1 MQAHLLRNVH
11 LHFMKVDYYEAM
23 NTQEAQSMPPQKQS
37 MQPGRTEMMDPK
49 PQDHMRDYKSARR
62 FENKVVVI
70 TGGDSGIGRA
80 AAIGFAKEGGKV
92 AIIYLNE
99 HEDAERTKE
108 AIEEEGSEVLLLAYD
123 ISKEAACKEAVEKVH
138 HAFGRI
144 DVLCNNAAEQHPQK
158 EIENI
163 SEEQLIQ
170 TFATNIF
177 SMFYMVQACLPYM
190 EGGASIVNIS
200 SITAYA
206 GNKDLLDYSSTKG
219 AITSFTRSLAQNLV
233 EKNIRV
239 NAVAPGPI
247 WTPLIPSTFPP
258 EKVATFGANTPM
270 KRPGQPDEV
279 APAIIFLAS
288 LDASY
293 ITGETIHVN
302 GGKMVSG

>member
-1 MQAHLLRNVH
+1 MPTT
-11 LHFMKVDYYEAM
+11 EE
-23 NTQEAQSMPPQKQS
+23 NTLPPQQQTT
-37 MQPGRTEMMDPK
+37 QPGKTAPMDPQPK
-49 PQDHMRDYKSARR
+49 DQMREYKSAHR
-62 FENKVVVI
+62 FRDKVVVI

-80 AAIGFAKEGGKV
+80 ASIGFAKEGARV

-99 HEDAERTKE
+99 HEDAQKTKE
-108 AIEEEGSEVLLLAYD
+108 IIENNGSEALLIATD
-123 ISKEAACKEAVEKVH
+123 ISREEACADAIKEIITT
-138 HAFGRI
+138 FGRI

-158 EIENI
+158 DIENI
-163 SEEQLIQ
+163 SQEQLIG

-177 SMFYMVQACLPYM
+177 SMFYMVQSALPHM
-190 EGGASIVNIS
+190 KGGASIINIT

-219 AITSFTRSLAQNLV
+219 AIVAFTRSLAQNLV
-233 EKNIRV
+233 EKGIRV

-258 EKVATFGANTPM
+258 EKVATFGGDTPM

-288 LDASY
+288 DDATY
-293 ITGETIHVN
+293 ITGQTIHVN
-302 GGKMVSG
+302 GGKIVNG

>member
-1 MQAHLLRNVH
+1 
-11 LHFMKVDYYEAM
+11 M
-23 NTQEAQSMPPQKQS
+23 NSEGNTVPPQQQDV
-37 MQPGRTEMMDPK
+37 QPGRTKQMDPK
-49 PQDHMRDYKSARR
+49 PQDEMRDYKSAHR
-62 FENKVVVI
+62 FDKKVVVI

-80 AAIGFAKEGGKV
+80 ASIGFAKEGANI

-99 HEDAERTKE
+99 HEDAEHTKKV
-108 AIEEEGSEVLLLAYD
+108 IEECGSEALLIPAD
-123 ISKEAACKEAVEKVH
+123 ISIESECKKAIDAVIDQ
-138 HAFGRI
+138 FGRI

-158 EIENI
+158 DIADI
-163 SEEQLIQ
+163 SEEQLKQ

-177 SMFYMVQACLPYM
+177 SMFYLTQAALLHM
-190 EGGASIVNIS
+190 EGGASIVNTT

-233 EKNIRV
+233 ERSIRV

-258 EKVATFGANTPM
+258 EKVATFGSNTPM

-288 LDASY
+288 SDASY
-293 ITGETIHVN
+293 ITGQTIHVN
-302 GGKMVSG
+302 GGRIVNG